1 MAELPEPSQKRYWR
15 PATPTRC
22 NGRVALFD
30 ARLRGRNKPAS
41 VTQAEMLRLNTGI
54 KPAESPNRLG
64 VLAGDNAGFPNGR
77 RLGDDVVDIELQAL
91 EGAVTVDASGKATD
105 VTIVQPLAN
114 GDLVNANDVAFGS
127 SFPYV
132 ALPHSGSTV
141 RPALAAASTPIGTT
155 GTRGSSNPPL
165 VPGLAGGLG
174 ILLAGLGVLLFRR
187 ERRQVVATP

>member
-1 MAELPEPSQKRYWR
+1 MVIFLTGLQGLNQPTLVTPAEK
-15 PATPTRC
+15 
-22 NGRVALFD
+22 
-30 ARLRGRNKPAS
+30 
-41 VTQAEMLRLNTGI
+41 LRLNTTF
-54 KPAESPNRLG
+54 PTAASPNRLG
-64 VLAGDNAGFPNGR
+64 ALGNDNAGFPNGR
-77 RLGDDVVDIELQAL
+77 RLCDDVVDIELQAL
-91 EGAVTVDASGKATD
+91 EGAVTVDSSGAPTA
-105 VTIVQPLAN
+105 VNIVKPLAA
-114 GDLVNANDVAFGS
+114 GDGVNSNDVAFGS